1 MNGIY
6 NNPRITRKKNV
17 FQQELFRIIR
27 SSTISSFT
35 HAFQYQTLVQYF
47 RR

>member
-17 FQQELFRIIR
+17 FQQELFKII
-27 SSTISSFT
+27 S
-35 HAFQYQTLVQYF
+35 
-47 RR
+47 